1 VTDASTSDPGSATVL
16 VTGGTGFLASWTI
29 AELLNRGHAVRTTV
43 RSLGRELDLRR
54 ALDTV
59 TGPDA
64 GTRLSVV
71 EADLE
76 ADSGWDEAIAS
87 ADYVLHIASPFPAA
101 QPKDPAELI
110 RPAAQGTL
118 RVLRSAFAT
127 DVRRV
132 VVTSSSSGVRG
143 ASGRPAGRP
152 LTEEDWADPEDP
164 RLTPYVRS
172 KTLAEQAAWQFA
184 QQQDA
189 TDRLTVICPTAIL
202 GPILGQHRSY
212 SLQVIQRMLDGMPGL
227 PRLGFGLVDVRDVA
241 ALHISAMTAP
251 AAAGQRI
258 LGAGPFLWFAEV
270 AAILR
275 ALGPEA
281 AKVPKRTLPDA
292 MVRLVAL
299 FDPGARSVLGE
310 LGQRVDYSAD
320 KALRL
325 LDWKPRPTEDTI
337 YDTARSLLTA
347 DAAAA

>member
-1 VTDASTSDPGSATVL
+1 MTDTNTSDPAAATVL
-16 VTGGTGFLASWTI
+16 VTGGTGFLASWTA
-29 AELLNRGHAVRTTV
+29 AELLNRGYTVRTTV
-43 RSLGRELDLRR
+43 RSLDRELELRR
-54 ALDTV
+54 ALDPV

-64 GTRLSVV
+64 GRRLSVV

-76 ADSGWDEAIAS
+76 ADTGWDQAVTG

-101 QPKDPAELI
+101 QPKDPTELI
-110 RPAAQGTL
+110 RPATQGTL
-118 RVLRSAFAT
+118 RVLRSAFAA
-127 DVRRV
+127 DVERV
-132 VVTSSSSGVRG
+132 VVTSSSSVVRG

-164 RLTPYVRS
+164 QLTPYVRS
-172 KTLAEQAAWQFA
+172 KTLAEHAAWQFA
-184 QQQDA
+184 EQQAA
-189 TDRLTVICPTAIL
+189 TDRLTVINPTAIL
-202 GPILGQHRSY
+202 GPPLGQHRSY

-281 AKVPKRTLPDA
+281 AKVPKRTLPNT

-310 LGQRVDYSAD
+310 LGQRVDYSNE

-325 LDWKPRPTEDTI
+325 LGWSPRPTEDTVR
-337 YDTARSLLTA
+337 DTAHSLLSTS
-347 DAAAA
+347 AASA